1 MKRLELDREKEKKKV
16 EYVFFLKKLIINI
29 KMIGVNMKFLIRV
42 TVLGWKIQ

>member
-1 MKRLELDREKEKKKV
+1 MERLELAWRKKRKKV

-29 KMIGVNMKFLIRV
+29 KMIGADMKFLIRV